1 MLEIRTIKVLEV
13 SFESE
18 YRPEGKQFIIYYF
31 QLKTDTEEIARF
43 STNGRNQ
50 TKFLIGETYEVSVTE
65 KNSKSGIKTF
75 FDYSDAEKEKRK
87 AGSGS
92 SSSSGGGQK
101 KGGAWQPYVRPRKEV
116 VSIISQSSYEAA
128 LLACVKLNPLISSH
142 VQVKSV
148 SKIFADFIIKE
159 SGLNSTECMNGIS
172 DALKEANNKS
182 IVLQSALKRAI
193 ESLDFTPST
202 EEGKGMEKDLGGSI
216 KTRST
221 QGIISLTELI
231 VKDINEIAGGL

>member
-1 MLEIRTIKVLEV
+1 MAETRTIKVLSVE
-13 SFESE
+13 FESE
-18 YRPEGKQFIIYYF
+18 YHPEGKSFIIYYF
-31 QLKTDTEEIARF
+31 QLKTDAEETARF

-65 KNSKSGIKTF
+65 KNSRSGITTF

-87 AGSGS
+87 SGS
-92 SSSSGGGQK
+92 SGTTGGGQK
-101 KGGAWQPYVRPRKEV
+101 KGGAWQPYVRPRKEI

-128 LLACVKLNPLISSH
+128 LLACVKLNPLINSH
-142 VQVKSV
+142 LQVKSV
-148 SKIFADFIIKE
+148 SKIFAEFIMKE

-193 ESLDFTPST
+193 ESLNFTSST
-202 EEGKGMEKDLGGSI
+202 EEGKGMEKELGGSI

-231 VKDINEIAGGL
+231 VKDINEIANGL

>member
-1 MLEIRTIKVLEV
+1 MSEIRKIKVLSVE
-13 SFESE
+13 FEDQ
-18 YRPEGKQFIIYYF
+18 YQPEGKSFIIYYF
-31 QLKTDTEEIARF
+31 QLKTDAEEIARF

-75 FDYSDAEKEKRK
+75 FDYSDAEKERRK

-92 SSSSGGGQK
+92 SSTGGGQK
-101 KGGAWQPYVRPRKEV
+101 KGGVWQPYVRPRKEI

-128 LLACVKLNPLISSH
+128 LLACVKLNPLINSH
-142 VQVKSV
+142 LQIKSV
-148 SKIFADFIIKE
+148 SKIFAEFIMKE

-182 IVLQSALKRAI
+182 IVLQSALKRAV
-193 ESLDFTPST
+193 ESLNFTASA
-202 EEGKGMEKDLGGSI
+202 EEGKGMEKELGGSI

-221 QGIISLTELI
+221 QGIISLAELI
-231 VKDINEIAGGL
+231 VKDINEIANGL